1 MSKIALA
8 ADHAGYEFKDA
19 LASYLREKGYDV
31 IDLGTNS
38 SDSVDYPVYAKKLCS
53 SILSGEC
60 EKGILVCGTGI
71 GMSIA
76 ANRHKGIRAALCTI
90 PEYARLAR
98 EHNNANVLCLGA
110 RFVGFDEA
118 VKITDVF
125 LNTEFLGGRH
135 QNRVNQLDT

>member
-1 MSKIALA
+1 MSKIAVA

-38 SDSVDYPVYAKKLCS
+38 PDSVDYPVYAKKLCS
-53 SILSGEC
+53 SVLSGEC

>member
-1 MSKIALA
+1 MSRIALA
-8 ADHAGYEFKDA
+8 SDHAGYEFKDA
-19 LASYLREKGYDV
+19 LAAYLKEKGYDV

-38 SDSVDYPVYAKKLCS
+38 GESVDYPVYAKKLCT

-60 EKGILVCGTGI
+60 ERGILVCGTGI

-90 PEYARLAR
+90 PEYAKLAR

-110 RFVGFDEA
+110 RFIALEEA
-118 VKITDVF
+118 KKITDVF
-125 LNTEFLGGRH
+125 LETEFLGGRH

>member
-38 SDSVDYPVYAKKLCS
+38 PDSVDYPVYAKKLCS
-53 SILSGEC
+53 SVLSGEC

-76 ANRHKGIRAALCTI
+76 ANRNKGIRAALCTI

>member
-38 SDSVDYPVYAKKLCS
+38 PDSVDYPVYAKKLCS
-53 SILSGEC
+53 SVLSGEC

>member
-38 SDSVDYPVYAKKLCS
+38 PDSVDYPVYAKKLCS
-53 SILSGEC
+53 SVLSGEC

-76 ANRHKGIRAALCTI
+76 ANRYKGIRAALCTI

>member
-1 MSKIALA
+1 MSKIAVA

-38 SDSVDYPVYAKKLCS
+38 PDSVDYPVYAKKLCS
-53 SILSGEC
+53 SVLSGEC

-76 ANRHKGIRAALCTI
+76 ANRNKGIRAALCTI